1 MIENKFN
8 NISLIV
14 IVSFIESIGAYVY
27 SAFVVAEGEVLL
39 VAEVE
44 ELWSHYILCFHYEKK
59 QHAKRWLIVDDEYL
73 IIVLYNISY
82 TNLSLVLNNLQK
94 IKEDLHAIFQWVAHL
109 TLRHLIGILHAGP
122 L

>member
-27 SAFVVAEGEVLL
+27 SLFLVAEVEVLL

-44 ELWSHYILCFHYEKK
+44 ELWSHYILCFHY
-59 QHAKRWLIVDDEYL
+59 QHTQLGEMTKGEVCNPLATRKRL
-73 IIVLYNISY
+73 
-82 TNLSLVLNNLQK
+82 
-94 IKEDLHAIFQWVAHL
+94 
-109 TLRHLIGILHAGP
+109 
-122 L
+122 